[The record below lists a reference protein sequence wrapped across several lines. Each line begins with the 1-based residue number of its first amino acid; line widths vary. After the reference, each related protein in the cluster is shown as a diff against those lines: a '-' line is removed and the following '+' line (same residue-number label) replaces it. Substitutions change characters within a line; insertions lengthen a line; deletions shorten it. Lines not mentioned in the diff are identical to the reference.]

1 MKKGWKILLISLGS
15 LLGLVIVVAA
25 VALWLVFTPSQL
37 TKIVN
42 RVAANYVL
50 AETHFDRVDLTLFKT
65 FPDAGLK
72 IDNVYIVNPMDGAP
86 NDTVARIGSLTLG
99 VDVKA
104 FLKENKVIV
113 HQVLVDD
120 VAANLYMDKEGKGN
134 YDGALSETYQI
145 TARNDTLTSA
155 GDSKTYE
162 GTFDGAGHTITIAL
176 VRTADYAGL
185 FNRLSGTP
193 AKQSIPFSLRASIK
207 NSGLII
213 FQIDN

>member
-134 YDGALSETYQI
+134 
-145 TARNDTLTSA
+145 
-155 GDSKTYE
+155 
-162 GTFDGAGHTITIAL
+162 
-176 VRTADYAGL
+176 
-185 FNRLSGTP
+185 
-193 AKQSIPFSLRASIK
+193 
-207 NSGLII
+207 
-213 FQIDN
+213 